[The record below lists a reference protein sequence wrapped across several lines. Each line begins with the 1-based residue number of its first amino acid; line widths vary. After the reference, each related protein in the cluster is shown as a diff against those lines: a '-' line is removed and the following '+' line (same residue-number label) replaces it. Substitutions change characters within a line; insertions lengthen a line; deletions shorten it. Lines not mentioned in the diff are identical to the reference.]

1 MNPHAPGTL
10 LVRAVLGA
18 TTQST
23 ALSAQGHGL
32 HNLSILLQLIFPRD
46 SLATGDIQGTRTGG
60 HLGVQWLRILLP
72 LQGTWVRSLVQ
83 EDATCCTAT
92 EPARQE
98 RLLHHKRSGRNE
110 QPARGNQ
117 SSPHSHE
124 SVQPKQL
131 TFLKKR
137 SYNTRNNN
145 GI

>member
-46 SLATGDIQGTRTGG
+46 SLATGDIQGTRTGASTGG

-83 EDATCCTAT
+83 EDPNASGQLSPRATTIEAHV
-92 EPARQE
+92 P
-98 RLLHHKRSGRNE
+98 
-110 QPARGNQ
+110 
-117 SSPHSHE
+117 
-124 SVQPKQL
+124 
-131 TFLKKR
+131 
-137 SYNTRNNN
+137 
-145 GI
+145 